1 MDHKDVR
8 RLAAVMKEM
17 GLTVL
22 DYSESGVSIR
32 MERNDKGAPQT
43 SQSVN
48 TVPAAGDSAE
58 ETGTA
63 GGVIVK
69 SPMVGVYY
77 ASPGSEKKPY
87 IEIGDEVRTGDI
99 LCIIEA
105 MKIMNEITSECDGTV
120 TGIYVKNK
128 QVVEFNQP
136 LFCISCRELNP
147 GGQTSV
153 QE

>member
-1 MDHKDVR
+1 
-8 RLAAVMKEM
+8 MKEM
-17 GLTVL
+17 ELTVL
-22 DYSESGVSIR
+22 DYTESGASIR
-32 MERNDKGAPQT
+32 MERGYGSAPQT
-43 SQSVN
+43 LQSVN
-48 TVPAAGDSAE
+48 TISAAGCSAE
-58 ETGTA
+58 ENGTS
-63 GGVIVK
+63 GGIIVK
-69 SPMVGVYY
+69 SPMVGVFYS
-77 ASPGSEKKPY
+77 SPGSEKKPY

-120 TGIYVKNK
+120 TGIFVENK

>member
-1 MDHKDVR
+1 MDYKDVR

-32 MERNDKGAPQT
+32 MERNDGSAPPT
-43 SQSVN
+43 MQSVN
-48 TVPAAGDSAE
+48 MAPAACDSAE
-58 ETGTA
+58 DTGTA
-63 GGVIVK
+63 GGTMVK
-69 SPMVGVYY
+69 SPMVGVFYS
-77 ASPGSEKKPY
+77 SPGSEKKPY
-87 IEIGDEVRTGDI
+87 IEIGDEVHTGDI

-120 TGIYVKNK
+120 TGIFVENK

-136 LFCISCRELNP
+136 LFCISRREPNA
-147 GGQTSV
+147 
-153 QE
+153 